1 MLAITKPSDNRVDI
15 EISGSIDAA
24 AMQTGLDTLI
34 EQSETVVDGRML
46 YTITNFSMPTMSAL
60 AVELKRLPKLFG
72 LLSKYNRCAVVSDT
86 GWLRKAAEVEGA
98 LIPGLTIKS
107 FDIDDTERAEEWLT
121 GD

>member
-1 MLAITKPSDNRVDI
+1 MLAITKPSENRVDI